1 MRESVGGSLIAV
13 VLAVGCPKKFGIGLW
28 GGVDDPVFLALCA
41 SGARIG
47 EGMLRWTENEPVFF
61 VGRWR

>member
-13 VLAVGCPKKFGIGLW
+13 VLAVGCPKKFEIGVW
-28 GGVDDPVFLALCA
+28 GGVDDPVSLALCT

-47 EGMLRWTENEPVFF
+47 ERMLRWTENEPVFS
-61 VGRWR
+61 VARWR